1 MNEYECYDEKIIE
14 EIKTIMEE
22 ERTSVIFAGTR
33 EGLNKLINLNKKLYR
48 KFIATLKF
56 NDFSCEELSRMLHE
70 KIKEEMKGF
79 ELDDPSSS
87 SIIIKETTN
96 IIRKEISES
105 LRKELNG
112 YLVNQMLADVKDCL
126 NAARLGDDGKRR
138 IFLNDIANGVR
149 LTARKYS
156 NMLAMSSMAE
166 DFLFFL
172 E

>member
-1 MNEYECYDEKIIE
+1 
-14 EIKTIMEE
+14 MEE